1 MNASTY
7 SQNDKALAISIDNVR
22 DIDTIQSLTID
33 GVEVSTPEFE
43 AEYGDTVEA
52 FIFDNFDNI

>member
-52 FIFDNFDNI
+52 FIFDNI